1 MLAPDSPAE
10 ASGLLVGDQIIA
22 CNDRKLANNWA
33 LLTDKQT
40 EISLHVFSKERLK
53 MIVLKSMDEKYF
65 SSRNITIDSSANNE
79 QKQAFRNWSKQEPS
93 N

>member
-22 CNDRKLANNWA
+22 CNDRKFANNWT

-40 EISLHVFSKERLK
+40 EISLHLFSKERLK
-53 MIVLKSMDEKYF
+53 KVDLKSTTEQYF
-65 SSRNITIDSSANNE
+65 CS
-79 QKQAFRNWSKQEPS
+79 
-93 N
+93 